1 MHRSRLAILFLVSKF
16 RNGLCRASSFEARH
30 GEEEEISGSC
40 KPILLAVLFL
50 VVPANYAARSNSAPL
65 SQQVRQQS
73 DRADAGK
80 AQPAKSIVY
89 KNKKYRFRFSL
100 PRSWKGYALIVEQWH
115 GSSDQK
121 GPEILIRHLLWT
133 AANPRQDIQ
142 VMVFTLA
149 QWELIDQG
157 EPVVSAAPVGPGEL
171 GRNAKYVLAVPPRYS
186 AAGLLG
192 CDDVIEIMQ
201 QNSLHPF

>member
-121 GPEILIRHLLWT
+121 GPEILIRHPLWT
-133 AANPRQDIQ
+133 AANPHQDIQ

-186 AAGLLG
+186 AADLVG

>member
-1 MHRSRLAILFLVSKF
+1 M
-16 RNGLCRASSFEARH
+16 
-30 GEEEEISGSC
+30 SGSR

-65 SQQVRQQS
+65 SQEVRQQS

-89 KNKKYRFRFSL
+89 KNKRYRFRFSL
-100 PRSWKGYALIVEQWH
+100 PRSWKRYAMIVEQWH

-121 GPEILIRHLLWT
+121 GPEILIRHPLWT
-133 AANPRQDIQ
+133 AANRHQDIQ

-149 QWELIDQG
+149 QRDLIGQG

-171 GRNAKYVLAVPPRYS
+171 GRNAKYVFAVPPRYS
-186 AAGLLG
+186 AADLVG